1 MCAFRNESGFENFFF
16 KRWETGIPREKP
28 LGAKG
33 EKQQTPEPA
42 YGSPYIYVHLSSSQ
56 PISSTRM
63 RSNLNNS

>member
-1 MCAFRNESGFENFFF
+1 MCAFRNESGYEIFLKKMGNRNTQR
-16 KRWETGIPREKP
+16 KTSWS
-28 LGAKG
+28 KG
-33 EKQQTPEPA
+33 KKQQTPEPA